1 MFESLTEKLTGTLG
15 KLNSRG
21 RLSEKDVDE
30 ALREV
35 RLAMLE
41 ADVNFKVAR
50 SFVESVKEKAMSS
63 NVLESITA
71 GQQVVKIANDELV
84 LTLGGETVT
93 LRPGADKP
101 SVLLMVGLNGSGKT
115 TTAGKLSSYLKKS
128 GQPVSLVAAD
138 VHRPAAIDQLKVLGE
153 RVDVEVFEQGTGV
166 RPEKIVKEGVRRSQK
181 KQDTWTIVDTAG
193 RFQVDDDLMQE
204 LVEIKKIVD
213 VHEVLLVVD
222 AMTGQEAV
230 NVAEAF
236 HKKSD

>member
-101 SVLLMVGLNGSGKT
+101 SVILMVGLNGSGKT

-128 GQPVSLVAAD
+128 GQSVSCLLYTSDAAD
-138 VHRPAAIDQLKVLGE
+138 E
-153 RVDVEVFEQGTGV
+153 
-166 RPEKIVKEGVRRSQK
+166 
-181 KQDTWTIVDTAG
+181 
-193 RFQVDDDLMQE
+193 
-204 LVEIKKIVD
+204 
-213 VHEVLLVVD
+213 
-222 AMTGQEAV
+222 
-230 NVAEAF
+230 
-236 HKKSD
+236 